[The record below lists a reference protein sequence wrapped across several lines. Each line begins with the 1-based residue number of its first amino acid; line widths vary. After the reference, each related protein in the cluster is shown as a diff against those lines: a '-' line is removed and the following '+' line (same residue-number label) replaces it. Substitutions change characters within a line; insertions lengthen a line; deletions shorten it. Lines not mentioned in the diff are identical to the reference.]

1 MSELVKGLCVAT
13 VLVYVVLAEDGKRD
27 LLDDVLL
34 AAMRIA
40 LKRRTVPCVVERKNE
55 RIM

>member
-27 LLDDVLL
+27 LLDDILL

>member
-1 MSELVKGLCVAT
+1 MSELAKVLCVTT

-27 LLDDVLL
+27 LLDDILL
-34 AAMRIA
+34 AAMGIA

-55 RIM
+55 RNM

>member
-1 MSELVKGLCVAT
+1 MSELAKVLCVAT

-27 LLDDVLL
+27 LLDDILL